1 MARNKIYLKK
11 YQALF
16 EKEIIAHFGSIT
28 DCEKVC
34 HVQRSNIYKA
44 ITPGNGYISEKM
56 LHIICRKMGLSP
68 LCFLDDSEKHPFH
81 SAYYNSH
88 YKMTYTEYKALAYTA
103 SHAAFC
109 RQSLEHQRQCNP
121 DDYLIDHT
129 LKLYTGISDQELDQL
144 DSKTKIRL
152 RLSITSAINEILSE
166 SLPTWN

>member
-56 LHIICRKMGLSP
+56 LHSICRKMDLSP

-81 SAYYNSH
+81 KFWYKQD
-88 YKMTYTEYKALAYTA
+88 YKMTFAEYEALMYR
-103 SHAAFC
+103 
-109 RQSLEHQRQCNP
+109 RQHVDCS
-121 DDYLIDHT
+121 LIDHT
-129 LKLYTGISDQELDQL
+129 LRIYAGLSDQELDQL

-152 RLSITSAINEILSE
+152 QLSITSAINKILSE

>member
-56 LHIICRKMGLSP
+56 LHSICRKMDLSP
-68 LCFLDDSEKHPFH
+68 LCFIDDPEKHPFH
-81 SAYYNSH
+81 NSFYNEE
-88 YKMTYTEYKALAYTA
+88 YKMTFEEYEQL
-103 SHAAFC
+103 SIS
-109 RQSLEHQRQCNP
+109 RQLRTVDKHRAIYPPE
-121 DDYLIDHT
+121 DAI
-129 LKLYTGISDQELDQL
+129 LKIIAGLTDQELAML
-144 DSKTKIRL
+144 PSEKKSRMLLMVSKTVDAELEGFIPDWIKLI
-152 RLSITSAINEILSE
+152 
-166 SLPTWN
+166 